1 MPHIVESSKKIY
13 KELTDKILTTK
24 IATKGD
30 LEFLVYQLMKAYM
43 STRERKYSNL
53 HNAVYGVIH
62 SGEEFKRLHLD
73 KREDEALNA
82 NGEA

>member
-1 MPHIVESSKKIY
+1 MPHIDELSKKIY
-13 KELTDKILTTK
+13 NELTNKILTTK

-30 LEFLVYQLMKAYM
+30 LEYLVYQLMKAYM
-43 STRERKYSNL
+43 LTRERKYSNL

-73 KREDEALNA
+73 KREDGAIA
-82 NGEA
+82 KNGEA